1 GTGLTATLKL
11 TGWDMAQKSAEYT
24 ISAAAPVQA
33 NSSIQ
38 TNLAA
43 YTAGDEMLVTVTLK
57 DAYQN
62 GVASQKSDLTDTT
75 VTVE

>member
-1 GTGLTATLKL
+1 LFT
-11 TGWDMAQKSAEYT
+11 
-24 ISAAAPVQA
+24 AAAPAQA

-57 DAYQN
+57 DAYGNTVSGQN
-62 GVASQKSDLTDTT
+62 NSLTDTT
-75 VTVE
+75 VTVENASAKVNSSWNDNEDGT